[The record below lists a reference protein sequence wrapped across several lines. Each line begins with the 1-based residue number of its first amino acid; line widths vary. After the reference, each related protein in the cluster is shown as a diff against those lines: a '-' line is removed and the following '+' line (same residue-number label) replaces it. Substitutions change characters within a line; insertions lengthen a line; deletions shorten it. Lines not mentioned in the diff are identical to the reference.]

1 MSRRETQH
9 KRATYPAYKPS
20 GMNWVVDIPEHW
32 EIHRLKHIASVQFS
46 SVDKHTLEGE
56 EPVRL
61 CNYVDVY
68 YNDFI
73 AAGIEFMSASATQ
86 SEIARFQLC
95 RGDVLVTKDSE
106 SWDDIAVPSYVAE
119 KLDGVLCGYHL
130 AHIRPHPRKLLGEYL
145 FRAFGS
151 RGINDQFRVAAN
163 GITRFGLGKYWLDN
177 GLFPVPPLTEQRAIA
192 AFLDRETA
200 RVDALIEKKRRQ
212 IELLQEKRSALI
224 SYAVT
229 KGLYGMMNDECGM
242 INGGNDGH
250 THHSSLRTPHFKDS
264 GIEWLGEIPAHWE
277 IKSIRR
283 IAKAVKTGGT
293 PSGAEEMHFD
303 ENGFDWYTPS
313 DFHDDLFLIGSSR
326 KLSETGRTEVRIFPA
341 MTVMMIGIGATIGKV
356 ALSRKPSSC
365 NQQINAIVCNSKMTP
380 EFLTYVLRVVRGY
393 ICRCG
398 KFTTLPIINQEDTK
412 ALTITC
418 PPLAEQH
425 DIVSFL
431 NHETDRTE
439 ALIGKIQIS
448 IEKLR
453 EYRTALISAAVTG
466 KIDVRKEVV

>member
-1 MSRRETQH
+1 MNRPAAQH
-9 KRATYPAYKPS
+9 KRVAYPAYKPS
-20 GMNWVVDIPEHW
+20 GMDWVGDIPEHW
-32 EIHRLKHIASVQFS
+32 EIHRLKHVASVQFS
-46 SVDKHTLEGE
+46 SVDKHTVEGE

-130 AHIRPHPRKLLGEYL
+130 AHIRPHPCKLLGEYL
-145 FRAFGS
+145 FRAFRS
-151 RGINDQFRVAAN
+151 RGINDQFRVATN

-177 GLFPVPPLTEQRAIA
+177 GLFPVPPLDEQRAIA

-200 RVDALIEKKRRQ
+200 RIDALIEKKRRQ

-224 SYAVT
+224 SHAVT
-229 KGLYGMMNDECGM
+229 KGLDPNAPM
-242 INGGNDGH
+242 
-250 THHSSLRTPHFKDS
+250 KDS
-264 GIEWLGEIPAHWE
+264 GIEWLGEIPKHWE
-277 IKSIRR
+277 VKAIRR
-283 IAKAVKTGGT
+283 IARTVKTGGT

-303 ENGFDWYTPS
+303 ENGFNWYTPR
-313 DFHDDLFLIGSSR
+313 DFHDDVFLTESFR
-326 KLSETGRTEVRIFPA
+326 KLSDIGKGEVKIFPA

-356 ALSRKPSSC
+356 ALSREPSSC
-365 NQQINAIVCNSKMTP
+365 NQQINAIVCNSEMTP
-380 EFLTYVLRVVRGY
+380 TFLTYYLKIMRAY
-393 ICRCG
+393 IYRCG

-412 ALTITC
+412 ALIITC
-418 PPLAEQH
+418 PPLPEQAA
-425 DIVSFL
+425 IVSVL
-431 NHETDRTE
+431 DREAELTG
-439 ALIGKIQIS
+439 ALISMVQMS

-466 KIDVRKEVV
+466 KIDVRTVPTSRQEEAL

>member
-1 MSRRETQH
+1 MNRPATQH
-9 KRATYPAYKPS
+9 KRAAYPAYKPS
-20 GMNWVVDIPEHW
+20 GMNWVGDIPEHW

-56 EPVRL
+56 DPVRL

-145 FRAFGS
+145 FRAFRS

-177 GLFPVPPLTEQRAIA
+177 GLFPVPSLDEQHSIA
-192 AFLDRETA
+192 SFLDRETSQI
-200 RVDALIEKKRRQ
+200 DELISKKQRQ

-224 SYAVT
+224 SHVVT
-229 KGLYGMMNDECGM
+229 KGLDPDVKM
-242 INGGNDGH
+242 
-250 THHSSLRTPHFKDS
+250 KDS
-264 GIEWLGEIPAHWE
+264 GVEWLGEIPEHWGVIRFKFLLDE
-277 IKSIRR
+277 PLQYGANESAEYDEAAWPRYVRITDINENGNLREETFKSLPEDIARPYLLRDGDLLLARSGATVGKTFLYLKSWGRAAYAGYLIRARVEHEYMLPAFCSYFCRSSNYWDWLKSSFIQATIQNVSAERYANMVVPRPPIDEQQAIMAFLDRETSRIDELIEKVNKSI
-283 IAKAVKTGGT
+283 
-293 PSGAEEMHFD
+293 E
-303 ENGFDWYTPS
+303 
-313 DFHDDLFLIGSSR
+313 L
-326 KLSETGRTEVRIFPA
+326 
-341 MTVMMIGIGATIGKV
+341 
-356 ALSRKPSSC
+356 
-365 NQQINAIVCNSKMTP
+365 
-380 EFLTYVLRVVRGY
+380 
-393 ICRCG
+393 
-398 KFTTLPIINQEDTK
+398 
-412 ALTITC
+412 
-418 PPLAEQH
+418 
-425 DIVSFL
+425 
-431 NHETDRTE
+431 
-439 ALIGKIQIS
+439 
-448 IEKLR
+448 LR

-466 KIDVRKEVV
+466 KIDVREEVA